1 MTDLSLSVC
10 CPGVYLRCQ
19 ATTSEAKRARTLE
32 RATESR
38 RKATDVAVWQAATP
52 GEHMTV
58 GQNDD
63 WDEPEVQ
70 VFYADPVDAD
80 GNVIGTVN
88 LDSAKVHCSWT
99 DSVRVT
105 KVPASEIVLD
115 PETTIYAKVPERKDD
130 DAKS

>member
-1 MTDLSLSVC
+1 MQGRSVLAAHLV
-10 CPGVYLRCQ
+10 PVPTL
-19 ATTSEAKRARTLE
+19 LE
-32 RATESR
+32 RCPLHREGATL
-38 RKATDVAVWQAATP
+38 
-52 GEHMTV
+52 M